1 MMHEIIQ
8 KFKVQITLKELLL
21 WFGLSFVGV
30 FAIYLS
36 VFHKELNSLLFIEV
50 FAYALV
56 FVLIMAMTKSY
67 GHFVDEYYQAHIDRQ
82 TSKPKNKKVYKNKKK
97 R

>member
-1 MMHEIIQ
+1 MMHELIQ

-56 FVLIMAMTKSY
+56 FVLVMAMTKSSS
-67 GHFVDEYYQAHIDRQ
+67 HFVDTYYQAHIEKSRLAE
-82 TSKPKNKKVYKNKKK
+82 SW
-97 R
+97 